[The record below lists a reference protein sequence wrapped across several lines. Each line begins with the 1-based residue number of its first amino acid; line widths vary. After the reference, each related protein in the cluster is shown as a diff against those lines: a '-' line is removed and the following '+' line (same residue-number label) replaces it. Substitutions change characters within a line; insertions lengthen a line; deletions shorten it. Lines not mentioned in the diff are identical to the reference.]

1 MCGSIIPACNLSWVW
16 NPSEENHIKKLISI
30 VLWIDDGMSGRR
42 HCRLKKMRLIPMCVM
57 CRYVQLHSF
66 YLIGQWRPALKHI
79 QNIILPEQFISIHR
93 GGNWGPVL
101 FQLNHNDCDKDPSS
115 AWYENFCAEPDLSRR
130 PVFSSRAHKKETS
143 LCAPHRWWWQM
154 ARDVSASHMLS
165 VPRRLGRRRLS
176 HPDAVVFVTSARY
189 EWVHSDCRGR
199 GGSVR
204 GIYVYILYLSR
215 GRAVYKTQPVPK
227 FSNICSSCYRATLGH
242 HALRCAK
249 TGRRQESQP
258 LWRKVIQL
266 EGAGVAFA
274 YYC

>member
-42 HCRLKKMRLIPMCVM
+42 RCRLKKMRLIPMCVM

-143 LCAPHRWWWQM
+143 LCAPHRTGDDDKWRATYQPVTCFLFRVVLVVAVSATPM
-154 ARDVSASHMLS
+154 PLFLLLARDMNESTVT
-165 VPRRLGRRRLS
+165 
-176 HPDAVVFVTSARY
+176 AVAG
-189 EWVHSDCRGR
+189 E
-199 GGSVR
+199 VR
-204 GIYVYILYLSR
+204 
-215 GRAVYKTQPVPK
+215 
-227 FSNICSSCYRATLGH
+227 
-242 HALRCAK
+242 
-249 TGRRQESQP
+249 
-258 LWRKVIQL
+258 
-266 EGAGVAFA
+266 
-274 YYC
+274 